1 MTANYQEVWILSHL
15 ALHGKNRKMKN
26 KIIYLFLISLTLTLT
41 GCFEEAPKKEEV
53 HTVAWFIEHKEVME
67 DTLKKCT
74 NNPGELFT
82 NPNCINASEA
92 RSKQARVG
100 KFVKSS
106 GTKWGI

>member
-1 MTANYQEVWILSHL
+1 MRKLIGITILSSVVL
-15 ALHGKNRKMKN
+15 
-26 KIIYLFLISLTLTLT
+26 S
-41 GCFEEAPKKEEV
+41 GCFEETPKEKKEEV
-53 HTVAWFIEHKEVME
+53 HTVAWFLEHKDVME

-82 NPNCINASEA
+82 KPNCINASEA
-92 RSKQARVG
+92 RSKQARAG